1 MHQRLILPALLV
13 VIALTLA
20 SSTALAKDSKADR
33 LRGGEII
40 VTTKDVSG
48 SDVPQFIVEGVIDA
62 PPSKVWD
69 VIIDCASYSQ
79 WYTSLKSS
87 SLVSKSGNT
96 WICQEEA
103 KMPFPFPN
111 LDARV
116 KVTLDKKKDRWERRW
131 TMIEGDYETNSGK
144 CTLEAFEGQSGKTLV
159 TYVVSVDP
167 KVAVPQGMIENG
179 QKKKLPKVLEDIR
192 DEVARR

>member
-1 MHQRLILPALLV
+1 MQMQHTLPALLIGLV
-13 VIALTLA
+13 VMFMSAN
-20 SSTALAKDSKADR
+20 ALAQDSKADR

-40 VTTKDVSG
+40 VTTNDVSG

-69 VIIDCASYSQ
+69 VIIDCAKYSQ
-79 WYTSLKSS
+79 WYTSLASS

-167 KVAVPQGMIENG
+167 KVAVPQAMIENG